1 MNQRS
6 LLNRRHTQPSFD
18 VIQPFLNLP
27 SLFSSTFKN
36 LFCTWLS
43 NSIFRTR
50 WRWRCT
56 TGVGCSNYSYVDDG
70 GRTMLV
76 DWVSIRVL
84 YGLSWVRSVASADKN
99 PNRFNLNTS
108 FPLSFTHHR
117 RHTPLFRQSGQKIA
131 SNLRFVPTNPSAKPW
146 EASTLKSYQRVGDV
160 GGQSQTLT
168 KLMLFDSSLTW
179 GGADAMTS
187 GLIFIW

>member
-108 FPLSFTHHR
+108 FPFPFPSPSPTIDAILPSSVNPDKKSLVIWDLSQP
-117 RHTPLFRQSGQKIA
+117 TPLQ
-131 SNLRFVPTNPSAKPW
+131 NLEKP
-146 EASTLKSYQRVGDV
+146 RH
-160 GGQSQTLT
+160 
-168 KLMLFDSSLTW
+168 
-179 GGADAMTS
+179 
-187 GLIFIW
+187 